1 VLAEAFAGG
10 ALFSAGLLHLLA
22 DAIEELEKLGEYP
35 WAELL
40 CAVGCLSTHGLETI
54 TSLLWKAQKDQRVAS
69 LSRVPA
75 ELVGHAVD
83 AETTD
88 DPSTTH
94 SDDDAPIEIEL
105 SARRS
110 SRGKQPPQESRE
122 KGQESGETASTTAST
137 NFSCEEMVLLQS
149 TNDHGHAG
157 FGACPSDCD
166 AHRQVAIG
174 LGAAKADRELQLFVA
189 ILAHKGVAAFTLGV
203 AWLPY
208 AADRRMYVLIM
219 AWFASVSP
227 VGVAV
232 GIPAEGSL
240 LGGVVT
246 AVSAGTFL
254 YIGLVEAC
262 PGVHA
267 SWLPGT
273 GAALQILALL
283 LGFGCMAVL
292 ARWT

>member
-1 VLAEAFAGG
+1 
-10 ALFSAGLLHLLA
+10 
-22 DAIEELEKLGEYP
+22 
-35 WAELL
+35 
-40 CAVGCLSTHGLETI
+40 
-54 TSLLWKAQKDQRVAS
+54 
-69 LSRVPA
+69 
-75 ELVGHAVD
+75 VD

-174 LGAAKADRELQLFVA
+174 PMLLVALSVHSLLEGLSLGAAKADRELQLFVA